1 MTKHTDFHSGKR
13 KFIKGKLPL
22 ERKLDGFDFEQE
34 ESHIINSNWLKSHEE
49 QIKALEEKEKLK
61 EQTMIELFE
70 GGRQPKFS
78 NEIMRKHLKKYKQRK
93 IRKNYVGVTKQ
104 FYDDPNLFRKYI
116 LWRLGEL

>member
-1 MTKHTDFHSGKR
+1 MTKHTDFHSGKK

-34 ESHIINSNWLKSHEE
+34 ESHVINSNWLKSQEDN
-49 QIKALEEKEKLK
+49 IKLK
-61 EQTMIELFE
+61 EQNMIELFK

-93 IRKNYVGVTKQ
+93 IRKNYVGVTKH

>member
-61 EQTMIELFE
+61 EQ
-70 GGRQPKFS
+70 PKFS

>member
-1 MTKHTDFHSGKR
+1 
-13 KFIKGKLPL
+13 
-22 ERKLDGFDFEQE
+22 
-34 ESHIINSNWLKSHEE
+34 
-49 QIKALEEKEKLK
+49 
-61 EQTMIELFE
+61 MIELFK

-93 IRKNYVGVTKQ
+93 IRKNYVGVTKH